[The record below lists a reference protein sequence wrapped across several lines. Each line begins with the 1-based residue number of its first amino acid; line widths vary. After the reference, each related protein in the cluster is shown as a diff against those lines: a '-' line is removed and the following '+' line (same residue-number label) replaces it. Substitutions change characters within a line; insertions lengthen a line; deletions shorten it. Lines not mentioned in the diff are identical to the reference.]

1 MIDIGIATVPNQ
13 TLSIQIDER
22 AYDLTLRETNGCMS
36 VTIVRD
42 LVTLVTNLRVVAG
55 TPMLPYKYQES
66 GNFAMLV
73 ENEDLPYWDK
83 FNVTQ
88 FLVYLSASEVAA
100 LRG

>member
-42 LVTLVTNLRVVAG
+42 RVTLVTNLRVVAG

-66 GNFAMLV
+66 GNFTMLV

-88 FLVYLSASEVAA
+88 FLVYLSASEIAA